1 MGVSDLNPYK
11 KIAALEI
18 EASKTSDKLERE
30 KIVDE
35 MHRRTIAIIGVKKG
49 SPALRA
55 HIGRSIYNK
64 QGELVTFYLE
74 HLSKPKRELTNHD

>member
-1 MGVSDLNPYK
+1 MGVSDQNPYK

-18 EASKTSDKLERE
+18 EAGKTGDKIERE

-35 MHRRTIAIIGVKKG
+35 MHRRTVAIIGINKG
-49 SPALRA
+49 LPALHT
-55 HIGRSIYNK
+55 HIGRSVYNR

-74 HLSKPKRELTNHD
+74 LLNKPKRELTE